1 MTASKDAAHSAR
13 YLQTLERTGTL
24 PSGFSA
30 ATVALSFTSK
40 ERGKSYPMNLSLILL
55 EEPTES
61 FAGVFTRN
69 RFAGAPVLIGR
80 QRLQQPRVRGIL
92 VNNKV
97 ANVGARG
104 AVADAELLCDRL
116 GELVG
121 CSGREILPASTG
133 VVGWKLPVAEMLEAL
148 PKLAAGRQERGLLP
162 VARAI
167 MTTDSYPKLH
177 REKIA
182 GGSIVG
188 VAKGAGMIE
197 PNMGTM
203 LAFLLTDLAVEPA
216 FLRQCLAECVRHS
229 FNRISVDSDQST
241 SDMAVA
247 LSSGK
252 RPAARPAAFRQGL
265 LTVCRR
271 LAEDVVRNGEGVA
284 HVLRVCVKAAA
295 SEELAVGAAKAV
307 VNSPLVKTAVF
318 GNDPNVG
325 RILAALGDYFGSLG
339 DDAGEV
345 FDLGRLRVRL
355 GGTEIFRRG
364 SFCLDVR
371 KEKRLAAYL
380 QECAQD
386 PQRKGFPQHDRTVDI
401 TVDLGIGRAQ
411 DEVLGSDL
419 SFEYVRENA
428 EYRS

>member
-1 MTASKDAAHSAR
+1 MTANTDAARFAR
-13 YLQTLERTGTL
+13 YLHTLEERGAL
-24 PSGFSA
+24 PDGFWA
-30 ATVALSFTSK
+30 ATASLSFTSK

-80 QRLQQPRVRGIL
+80 QRLQQRRLRGVL

-97 ANVGARG
+97 ANVGAPG
-104 AVADAELLCDRL
+104 GLADAEALCARL

-121 CSGREILPASTG
+121 CDGTEILPASTG
-133 VVGWKLPVAEMLEAL
+133 VVGWKLPVAQMLQWL
-148 PKLAAGRQERGLLP
+148 PALAAGRQQQSLLP

-177 REKIA
+177 REKV
-182 GGSIVG
+182 GRGSIVG

-216 FLRQCLAECVRHS
+216 FLRQCLAQCVQDS
-229 FNRISVDSDQST
+229 FNRISVDGDQST

-247 LSSGK
+247 LSSGR
-252 RPAARPAAFRQGL
+252 RPPARPPEFRKAL
-265 LTVCRR
+265 LAVCRR

-284 HVLRVCVKAAA
+284 HVLRVWVRSA
-295 SEELAVGAAKAV
+295 SSEQLAVGAGKAV

-325 RILAALGDYFGSLG
+325 RIVAALGDYCGSLG
-339 DDAGEV
+339 GEAGED

-364 SFCLDVR
+364 SFCLDAR
-371 KEKRLAAYL
+371 KESHLAEYL
-380 QECAQD
+380 SGCAQN
-386 PQRKGFPQHDRTVDI
+386 PQLKGFPQHDRTVDI
-401 TVDLGIGRAQ
+401 TVDLGLGKAEG
-411 DEVLGSDL
+411 EVLGSDL